1 MFLIKGQQRCCE
13 CEVQY
18 IRLFCVSGELS
29 PYGSRSPAGGSDQR
43 LQYHHIGP
51 PVPYYG
57 DTQYTIPRVSIH
69 DLITTI
75 DK

>member
-1 MFLIKGQQRCCE
+1 M
-13 CEVQY
+13 
-18 IRLFCVSGELS
+18 SGELS

-69 DLITTI
+69 YLITTI